1 MSQLHLDAPMH
12 AYPRV
17 VRLPRPAGAAVALLL
32 GLLMSSPAQALLGLP
47 TNLVTGLLSLTPT
60 SPPAA
65 PAISAPQ
72 TLQTAQGTRFFL
84 AYRPVSY
91 APGRPV
97 VLALHGGSLSYDVVL
112 DNNPFAALLNLA
124 DEAGF
129 LLIVPN
135 GTNGLLQPGA
145 TGWADGNSQSWND
158 CRPSNNRTA
167 DDVGFLSK
175 LIGVVTDPA
184 GAYRANPGLVFVVGQ
199 SNGGFMAQR
208 MALERPQLVRAVGSA
223 LSNVAADSQ
232 CTNAGQPVPIAL
244 INGDQD
250 IIIPWTGTVSPSGA
264 CGPAT
269 LTGCIR
275 SAEASRDFWLD
286 YNGTSRTPSINRLLT
301 NTSLVDG
308 GSRVREMVYDRAA
321 ANPQQASANPV
332 LFYRAQAAGHIEPSR
347 TFRINAAARAALG
360 NQNLDA
366 EGYQLMWSFFESLP

>member
-1 MSQLHLDAPMH
+1 MSPLLIEGPLRTAGLS
-12 AYPRV
+12 
-17 VRLPRPAGAAVALLL
+17 RLAVAASLFLSLLL
-32 GLLMSSPAQALLGLP
+32 SSPAQALLGLP

-60 SPPAA
+60 SPPTA
-65 PAISAPQ
+65 PAISSPQ
-72 TLQTAQGTRFFL
+72 TLQTTQGARYFL

-97 VLALHGGSLSYDVVL
+97 VVALHGGSLSYDIVL

-145 TGWADGNSQSWND
+145 AGWADGNSQSWND
-158 CRPSNNRTA
+158 CRPSNTRTA
-167 DDVGFLSK
+167 DDVGFLSS
-175 LIGVVTDPA
+175 LIGLVTDPA
-184 GAYRANPGLVFVVGQ
+184 GTYAANPDRVFVIGQ

-208 MALERPQLVRAVGSA
+208 IALERPQLVRAVGSA
-223 LSNVAADSQ
+223 LSNVAANSQ
-232 CTNAGQPVPIAL
+232 CANAGQPVPIVL

-250 IIIPWTGTVSPSGA
+250 IVIPWAGTLTPGGA

-269 LTGCIR
+269 LTGCIL

-286 YNGTSRTPSINRLLT
+286 YNGIIRTASLNRLLA

-308 GSRVREMVYDRAA
+308 GSRVREMVYNTTAG
-321 ANPQQASANPV
+321 NPQQIAANPV
-332 LFYRAQAAGHIEPSR
+332 LFYRAQAAGHVEPSR
-347 TFRINAAARAALG
+347 MFRINAAARAALG
-360 NQNLDA
+360 NQNLDV
-366 EGYQLMWSFFESLP
+366 EGYSLMWSFFESLP

>member
-1 MSQLHLDAPMH
+1 MSPSNIDAP
-12 AYPRV
+12 PRTV
-17 VRLPRPAGAAVALLL
+17 GLSRLAVAASLFFCLLA
-32 GLLMSSPAQALLGLP
+32 SSPAQALLGLP
-47 TNLVTGLLSLTPT
+47 ANLFKGLLSLTPT
-60 SPPAA
+60 DPPTA
-65 PAISAPQ
+65 PAISSPQ
-72 TLQTAQGTRFFL
+72 TLQTAQGPRYFL
-84 AYRPVSY
+84 AYRPMSY

-97 VLALHGGSLSYDVVL
+97 VVALHGGSLSYDIVL

-145 TGWADGNSQSWND
+145 AGWADGNSQSWND
-158 CRPSNNRTA
+158 CRPSNNRMA
-167 DDVGFLSK
+167 NDVGFLSA
-175 LIGVVTDPA
+175 LIVVATDPA
-184 GAYRANPGLVFVVGQ
+184 GPYAADPARVFVIGQ

-208 MALERPQLVRAVGSA
+208 MALERPNLLRAVGSA

-232 CTNAGQPVPIAL
+232 CTNAGQPVPIVL

-250 IIIPWTGTVSPSGA
+250 IIIPWTGTLRPSGA

-269 LTGCIR
+269 LTGCIL

-286 YNGTSRTPSINRLLT
+286 YNGTSRTSSVDRLLA

-308 GSRVREMVYDRAA
+308 GSRVREMVYDTAA
-321 ANPQQASANPV
+321 DSPQQIATNPV

-360 NQNLDA
+360 NQNLDV
-366 EGYQLMWSFFESLP
+366 EGYGLMWSFFESLP